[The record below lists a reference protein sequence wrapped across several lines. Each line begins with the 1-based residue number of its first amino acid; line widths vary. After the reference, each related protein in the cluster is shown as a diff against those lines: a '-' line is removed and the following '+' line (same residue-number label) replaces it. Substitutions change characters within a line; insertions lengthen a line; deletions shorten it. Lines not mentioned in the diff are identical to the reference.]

1 MKMRLVT
8 DPYYEVEIKK
18 FGLDESYYSL
28 QTHFD
33 TRGEAIKFAMR
44 IASNYLKDMQLEIS
58 WRVTYCFKV
67 PKDGWRSTVVAR
79 NTDLVDWSILKK
91 GVESKQ

>member
-1 MKMRLVT
+1 MRLVT
-8 DPYYEVEIKK
+8 DPYYEIEIKK
-18 FGLDESYYSL
+18 FGLDNSYYSL

-44 IASNYLKDMQLEIS
+44 IASNYLEDMQMEIS

-67 PKDGWRSTVVAR
+67 PKDDWCSTVVAR
-79 NTDLVDWSILKK
+79 NTDIVDWSIFKK
-91 GVESKQ
+91 RGESKQ

>member
-1 MKMRLVT
+1 MRLVT

-33 TRGEAIKFAMR
+33 TRDEAIKFAMR
-44 IASNYLKDMQLEIS
+44 IALNYLEDMQMKIS

-67 PKDGWRSTVVAR
+67 PKDGWCSTVVAR
-79 NTDLVDWSILKK
+79 NTDTVDWSVFRK
-91 GVESKQ
+91 GGVVSKQ

>member
-1 MKMRLVT
+1 MRLVT
-8 DPYYEVEIKK
+8 NPYYVVEIKK

-33 TRGEAIKFAMR
+33 TKGEAIKFAMR
-44 IASNYLKDMQLEIS
+44 IASNYLEDMQMEIS

-67 PKDGWRSTVVAR
+67 PKDGWCSTVVAR
-79 NTDLVDWSILKK
+79 NTDPVDWSIFKK
-91 GVESKQ
+91 GGESKQ

>member
-1 MKMRLVT
+1 MKSVT
-8 DPYYEVEIKK
+8 DPYYRVEIRK
-18 FGLDESYYSL
+18 FEADNSYYLL

-33 TRGEAIKFAMR
+33 TKCEAIKFAMR
-44 IASNYLKDMQLEIS
+44 IASNYLEDMQMNIS

-67 PKDGWRSTVVAR
+67 PKDEWKSTVVAK
-79 NTDLVDWSILKK
+79 NTDIVDWSIFKK

>member
-1 MKMRLVT
+1 MKLAT
-8 DPYYEVEIKK
+8 DPYYEVEIKN
-18 FGLDESYYSL
+18 FDLGESYYSL

-33 TRGEAIKFAMR
+33 ARDEAIKFARR
-44 IASNYLKDMQLEIS
+44 IALNYLEDMQMEIS

-67 PKDGWRSTVVAR
+67 PKDGWCSTVVAR
-79 NTDLVDWSILKK
+79 NTDTVDWSIFKK